1 MTNKSFIVK
10 YVFIVDID
18 ENENKNFDTNLN
30 KRESFN
36 DTSFN
41 AIVAQKIC
49 VFDVANDILN
59 KINSIKLD
67 IKFFDVVNEVKIV
80 DEVEKI
86 WIIANLFANEINS
99 LENEIDKDFASFFAN
114 FWWWSCTCWCSLIL
128 LENLIKQ
135 RL

>member
-86 WIIANLFANEINS
+86 
-99 LENEIDKDFASFFAN
+99 
-114 FWWWSCTCWCSLIL
+114 
-128 LENLIKQ
+128 
-135 RL
+135 